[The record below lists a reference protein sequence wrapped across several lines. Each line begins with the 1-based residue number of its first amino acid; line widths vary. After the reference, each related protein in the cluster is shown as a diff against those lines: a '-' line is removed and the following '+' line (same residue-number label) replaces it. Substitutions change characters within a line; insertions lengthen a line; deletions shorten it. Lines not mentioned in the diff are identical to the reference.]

1 MSIILPEKEKDDKAK
16 KKIKEENEKEE
27 VEEKDGQKVGK
38 RARERI
44 KEKMEEN
51 ERCFRS
57 VWRKSTKKE
66 YEPGNLWQ
74 ISEMQNVQWLIRT
87 WALKSERMGPGPAL

>member
-1 MSIILPEKEKDDKAK
+1 MKPFLSSMFKMSLLHNSEFFLSCMSIILPEKEKDDKAK

-27 VEEKDGQKVGK
+27 VEGKDGQKVGK

-57 VWRKSTKKE
+57 V
-66 YEPGNLWQ
+66 
-74 ISEMQNVQWLIRT
+74 
-87 WALKSERMGPGPAL
+87 